1 MRAKTS
7 RPLPDNRF
15 QVQSTFDIHGYHI
28 PSRTPQGKVNY
39 LQMLDILKKYSE
51 SKGEYDARD
60 ISKDYKVDPVK
71 IQNVVKYFQVLQ
83 VFLPPSQSRAGP
95 LLSRERLGT
104 SDRVPDQTEQPNS
117 QGKIT
122 WGSSVLRDCF
132 CLCMW
137 SGLCRIGKWALQKQ
151 VFIMIL
157 IFNEN
162 ALNVNFVSLMWCIW
176 FCNAFI
182 CWRILLKCNGYER
195 HELYSFNVISP
206 EKK

>member
-83 VFLPPSQSRAGP
+83 VYLPPQSVQGRSTAVQGEAGNQRP
-95 LLSRERLGT
+95 GTRSDRTARPPGKDHLRVIGSERLF
-104 SDRVPDQTEQPNS
+104 
-117 QGKIT
+117 
-122 WGSSVLRDCF
+122 L
-132 CLCMW
+132 
-137 SGLCRIGKWALQKQ
+137 
-151 VFIMIL
+151 
-157 IFNEN
+157 
-162 ALNVNFVSLMWCIW
+162 
-176 FCNAFI
+176 
-182 CWRILLKCNGYER
+182 
-195 HELYSFNVISP
+195 
-206 EKK
+206 

>member
-1 MRAKTS
+1 MRGKTS

-83 VFLPPSQSRAGP
+83 VYLPPSQSRAGP

-104 SDRVPDQTEQPNS
+104 SDRVPDQTEQPDP

-132 CLCMW
+132 CSNCLCMW
-137 SGLCRIGKWALQKQ
+137 SGLCRIPESEHFKNRCTSWFL
-151 VFIMIL
+151 FFL
-157 IFNEN
+157 
-162 ALNVNFVSLMWCIW
+162 LSL
-176 FCNAFI
+176 
-182 CWRILLKCNGYER
+182 
-195 HELYSFNVISP
+195 S
-206 EKK
+206 

>member
-83 VFLPPSQSRAGP
+83 VYLPPSQSRAGP

-104 SDRVPDQTEQPNS
+104 SDRVPDQTEQPDP

-132 CLCMW
+132 CSNCFCMW
-137 SGLCRIGKWALQKQ
+137 SGLCRIPESEHCKNRCTSWFLFFLLSLSYIVK
-151 VFIMIL
+151 FCFSDMMYLIL
-157 IFNEN
+157 
-162 ALNVNFVSLMWCIW
+162 
-176 FCNAFI
+176 
-182 CWRILLKCNGYER
+182 
-195 HELYSFNVISP
+195 
-206 EKK
+206 